1 MTSDDIQEIKD
12 LLNDE
17 SCKWR
22 LDAGDLIGYI
32 EELLDEVERLTS
44 NKSEIQCSSC
54 GKWMTDVTSEACAAV
69 ARHVLFRTGG
79 KDEAVVVTENG
90 KPKYEIKVIEI
101 GG

>member
-1 MTSDDIQEIKD
+1 MFICIFCGAEIDGRTDDNFNID
-12 LLNDE
+12 H
-17 SCKWR
+17 
-22 LDAGDLIGYI
+22 
-32 EELLDEVERLTS
+32 
-44 NKSEIQCSSC
+44 SEIQCSSC